1 MNVYL
6 VMLLLFV
13 LATVQ
18 STILPRLT
26 VWGVH
31 PELMLMAVISW
42 SILSGAEEGMLWAL
56 IGGILL
62 DLFSASHFGLHTMA
76 LLMVAFPS
84 GLGQRTL
91 FRSDLLMPLLIIPL
105 ATLGYELVL
114 LAGLYLTGWTASF
127 RTASFGVYFSQVV
140 MPGVGANTLLILP
153 IYLLLRAVHRRLHRQ
168 EITL

>member
-6 VMLLLFV
+6 AILLLFV

-62 DLFSASHFGLHTMA
+62 DLFSASHFGLHTIA
-76 LLMVAFPS
+76 LLVVAFPS

-114 LAGLYLTGWTASF
+114 LAGLYLTGWTASLS
-127 RTASFGVYFSQVV
+127 AYFGQVV
-140 MPGVGANTLLILP
+140 MPSVGANTLLILP